1 MSQVGQI
8 GRPAG
13 QQNVGMV
20 APQTGAEAPA
30 ELRGARSSAGI
41 KALRVV
47 LGIFSLGISEGVLAL
62 VRSARAHPAPQ
73 PREAGAG
80 LPSARPRADV
90 FNREI
95 AEGLRNNT
103 IPAAFQASVKEAIDQ
118 LRTRFGTTYIP
129 EGATLANLPRNGELC
144 HNIYTALRRLGEEVS
159 PQELRAQVK
168 QKGAQTVAAQVL
180 QARIA
185 ACCSEVGYSAEKA
198 GLIASSM
205 LSNPDLAE
213 ALYACQNLEEMNRVL
228 ETHMGTIRENIS
240 LRKEISDA
248 QEQAKASV
256 FTSLARSTGL
266 NEDIVRKALDLKKL
280 EDSFGYL
287 STDIINGTKSLRGEA
302 LTEAF
307 SRIADTF
314 AERKAELFAS
324 VDRLALPQQVR
335 DEWKESVLTQ
345 RTLSRGDM
353 FTTWHNIGSSVEIGN
368 SLQTVLN
375 SPAEAFSDREILGLV
390 ETAGTKLTD
399 ALIAHY
405 GQQAWD
411 ELGGDGQAD
420 ARYYAGQAM
429 LAAHP
434 ELMAALSA
442 RPELVGRL
450 MTMCGDDIGA
460 SMQAQMTSSHNVAAI
475 QQKKSAEAAQAILIG
490 VPRPAAEYNETLAAA
505 LGKPEMPALHAH
517 ALESAV
523 AEMRTRYGDDCLP
536 AGDLAQALSGR
547 DPLTGGE
554 RLSTLMAG
562 ILRGAANPVGSGDIT
577 ALFEGTARSTA
588 AYGAFQSILAGM
600 AKDAGLDVSEEAIRR
615 VATMLR
621 ERHPGLE
628 MVIAGAEN
636 RTDVKAIV
644 DTLPEATAL
653 LRVEHDI
660 QAAWNSSVDDI
671 YTEMTAVTGLPREDV
686 EARLNLAP
694 MTSGRFSYM
703 RQDIRD
709 LCSNPETAPEAMPS
723 SRQIR
728 EDYQRIADDFLAG
741 KRGLHESIDG
751 FGISPQLAARWKEE
765 VLTNPTLRKADF
777 LQRSLQIARGMS
789 DTGFPALLGEPG
801 ISDEELFGHLVSIG
815 MQKEARSHVVYT
827 AAELNDM
834 GSDEYSV
841 INSTVREAFL
851 DLNPGLVAAMRA
863 DGERMKAM
871 LALGE
876 ERMIEVQHQMEK
888 VKPDSPQWAK
898 LQADFGALGTA
909 YGILAAVIQGE

>member
-159 PQELRAQVK
+159 PQELRAQVE

-644 DTLPEATAL
+644 
-653 LRVEHDI
+653 
-660 QAAWNSSVDDI
+660 
-671 YTEMTAVTGLPREDV
+671 
-686 EARLNLAP
+686 
-694 MTSGRFSYM
+694 
-703 RQDIRD
+703 RD